1 WLTVFGDTALHQ
13 EIYGAGGISEAVSSS
28 LPTAVFVVLERY
40 PLATLT
46 GIVCT
51 LCIVLFFVT
60 SSDSASLVVDMI
72 ASGGKQDPPVGQ
84 RIFWALLEGV
94 VAAVLLIAGGLTA
107 LQTAAITTAVPFCLI
122 VIAMCVALVR
132 GLRGDPAVEQPGE

>member
-1 WLTVFGDTALHQ
+1 
-13 EIYGAGGISEAVSSS
+13 
-28 LPTAVFVVLERY
+28 Y

-132 GLRGDPAVEQPGE
+132 GLRGDPAVEQPGEPAARAGAGGEDGLTAAPPAAAAPAPRDPRASR